1 MADEKQISTIGRQP
15 PAGDK
20 KSWIKFLRRQR
31 QSVSPCQPE
40 TNLVPVTGVPVT
52 EALETA
58 EEKNDWTFSETKELS
73 DYRHYAACKDYL
85 REYRQSGYGKEN
97 PSREQTLRL
106 AAAVAD
112 MEISAV
118 GGEALLPLLESVS
131 QSLEKAE
138 GYIGNLDAR
147 KLNDPIVYALA
158 ERDGKKLAVEAGKQ
172 AADAAAVYRDLARV
186 PQQKR
191 IVRKMQHD
199 CKKEGKQVDLSGL
212 NEKICGAYSHALEYV
227 QKYEERELRRSIEKS
242 GFNPTEISAAVVA
255 LANGGGDETTG

>member
-1 MADEKQISTIGRQP
+1 MTGKNGRRKTDFNDRSATAGGRQKKL
-15 PAGDK
+15 DK
-20 KSWIKFLRRQR
+20 ISARAAAERFA
-31 QSVSPCQPE
+31 VS
-40 TNLVPVTGVPVT
+40 TGNEFGT
-52 EALETA
+52 GYRGFGNGGR
-58 EEKNDWTFSETKELS
+58 KNDWTFSETKELS

-106 AAAVAD
+106 AAAAAD

-186 PQQKR
+186 LQQKR